1 MTLLI
6 TVLFLHG
13 TRFFKWW
20 IHFLHWIRLLKIW
33 IYLFILKIFILNWSF
48 QKTSSLFSYWTSL
61 LEIQKCGS
69 FIIIFSGMLFFKN
82 YCARAKSP
90 TNMLIYVIIY
100 YGHWRQ
106 NRRKLFDKLCFE
118 CHMILHNCNEYKI
131 HNSNYF
137 SLIRMTLSH

>member
-6 TVLFLHG
+6 TCFIFAWNSFFQMMNSLFA
-13 TRFFKWW
+13 
-20 IHFLHWIRLLKIW
+20 
-33 IYLFILKIFILNWSF
+33 LNSSYEKMNLPF
-48 QKTSSLFSYWTSL
+48 SLFSYWTSL